1 MQKWYRV
8 WKEHY
13 LQKCQEIDREFK
25 VEAKF
30 KPFWL
35 IPNLKNPIVNAD
47 KSLYYFTNIVNALV
61 VFKLCYDLYS
71 LSTYDFLK
79 FILPTKINR
88 VLWSPIHTYQKVL
101 YFKHFDENIR
111 LTFFI

>member
-79 FILPTKINR
+79 FILPIIIIVFYILFLILIK
-88 VLWSPIHTYQKVL
+88 L
-101 YFKHFDENIR
+101 NISVKKS
-111 LTFFI
+111 LTA